1 MANAD
6 NCSFD
11 TINILKENFEKC
23 KDTSSSNLFNSLS
36 FDSNYNVSS
45 YEDNSLCSI
54 YKDKVYDNCI
64 KLTGDPW
71 YTVDFKNN
79 ECKLP
84 EDISFPKEFK
94 RLKDN
99 TIEKPDNFVNLITE
113 VCQERWYDWF
123 TIPDYYH
130 GNNYFIDSS
139 NVCYDICELHKVPYP
154 SDKTKCIE
162 KKDLDYGL
170 YENQFNYTPL
180 QIVLLFGHDIESIKK
195 KQKLNTINYY
205 EKINESIEFELNTN
219 NTLLKLVN
227 KEWQNNN
234 NIDTIDTIS
243 SNIFTDITAK
253 KDQLINNKTT
263 YKNIIIPN
271 KSVLSA
277 SDFIHTP
284 EHIEDAYNIAY
295 AKKDMIISQ
304 NDTDEVKKRI
314 FLKACDICFNGNSY
328 YSNNIIFYRLN
339 NKKENENIKKPITGL
354 KYAKQSTE
362 GDLCNLQT
370 RENCENYKECKW
382 DENTNPKCKKKE
394 STTTEDNVS
403 NILNKAIYKEYEPDE
418 NRVDYDYKKYTT
430 LKFYVK
436 LGFMIILLMFSLIIL
451 YIIYLM
457 FQDSIKYIFAKSK
470 ESLTNSFQNT
480 KNWFDNKQQNN
491 SANSSESFTK
501 SLQKVQNWLGEN
513 IQNQSAKSIKSVKNS
528 IPDMK
533 EIKKAVTKSIQPLK
547 N

>member
-11 TINILKENFEKC
+11 SIGDLKTNFEKC
-23 KDTSSSNLFNSLS
+23 KNASSSNLFNSLG
-36 FDSNYNVSS
+36 FDPNVNDVSS
-45 YEDNSLCSI
+45 YVDNNLCSI
-54 YKDKVYDNCI
+54 YKDEVYKNCI
-64 KLTGDPW
+64 DLTDDPW
-71 YTVDFKNN
+71 YTVDFKNK

-113 VCQERWYDWF
+113 PVCQERWYDWF

-180 QIVLLFGHDIESIKK
+180 QIVLLFGHDLDSIKD

-205 EKINESIEFELNTN
+205 EKIKESIEFELNKG
-219 NTLLKLVN
+219 NTLLTLIK

-234 NIDTIDTIS
+234 NIDTISIDTIS
-243 SNIFTDITAK
+243 SNILTDIKTK
-253 KDQLINNKTT
+253 QDELIKNTT

-271 KSVLSA
+271 KSVISA

-284 EHIEDAYNIAY
+284 EHIEDAYDIAY
-295 AKKDMIISQ
+295 AKKDMIIGQ

-382 DENTNPKCKKKE
+382 DENTNPKCQKKE
-394 STTTEDNVS
+394 STTTEYNGS
-403 NILNKAIYKEYEPDE
+403 NILNKAIYKEYEPDK
-418 NRVDYDYKKYTT
+418 NRVDYDYKKYTK

-436 LGFMIILLMFSLIIL
+436 MGFISILLMFSLIIL

-457 FQDSIKYIFAKSK
+457 FQDSLKYIG
-470 ESLTNSFQNT
+470 
-480 KNWFDNKQQNN
+480 
-491 SANSSESFTK
+491 TK
-501 SLQKVQNWLGEN
+501 STESVSNTLT
-513 IQNQSAKSIKSVKNS
+513 SVKNWW
-528 IPDMK
+528 DG
-533 EIKKAVTKSIQPLK
+533 KKNNIINNLSQTYLNI
-547 N
+547 